1 MQLTL
6 YKTLD
11 FEEQTLKYR
20 STQHQKTQ
28 MKVLYENIKDIK
40 NKKIYFKANSLANK
54 AVRMEFGLKNTIY
67 KKDMTPEMLEFRDK
81 ILNKIVKLLIEKEK
95 GHIEHI
101 APLVY
106 ENINY
111 ESKNNTI

>member
-1 MQLTL
+1 
-6 YKTLD
+6 
-11 FEEQTLKYR
+11 
-20 STQHQKTQ
+20 
-28 MKVLYENIKDIK
+28 MKLLSESIQDIK

-95 GHIEHI
+95 GYIEHI